1 MGTVVELRP
10 RGRQEFT
17 SSLGMIIF
25 LASWAMMFAGLFFAY
40 GFARSKAVVWPPPG
54 SPHLPLALP
63 ALNTVILGA
72 SSLSF
77 GRGLVVW
84 VFCLPLPP
92 TPLRAGRRSAFPA
105 MVAVTLALGALF
117 LAVQLAVF
125 REVAAA
131 GLSITSGTY
140 GAVLYT
146 FTAFH
151 ALHVAVGLGI
161 VLWLL
166 VQALRGRYTE
176 HNTITV
182 RLCTMYWHFVGVVWA
197 LMFLTIY
204 VL

>member
-1 MGTVVELRP
+1 
-10 RGRQEFT
+10 
-17 SSLGMIIF
+17 MIVF
-25 LASWAMMFAGLFFAY
+25 LASWGMMFAGLFFAY
-40 GFARSKAVVWPPPG
+40 AFARSKAVAWPPPG

-63 ALNTVILGA
+63 ALNTVVLGA
-72 SSLSF
+72 SSWTF
-77 GRGLVVW
+77 ARGLDA
-84 VFCLPLPP
+84 
-92 TPLRAGRRSAFPA
+92 LRAGRRSAFPV

-117 LAVQLAVF
+117 LGLQLAVF

-151 ALHVAVGLGI
+151 ALHVAVGLAI